1 MDTLVYY
8 SNIAEAQ
15 GRLLVFRKI
24 DHPSFQ
30 GYGNDSKWE
39 CQNELGLP
47 VSQQRLDKLLPRL
60 KGIDSSLLIDL
71 TIYIY
76 IQGEKNNSEA
86 GKLNIV
92 IRLNKP

>member
-1 MDTLVYY
+1 MDTLVYH

-30 GYGNDSKWE
+30 GYENDNKWE
-39 CQNELGLP
+39 CQNELGLL

-86 GKLNIV
+86 GKLNII